1 MQKESGRHQ
10 HRPPA
15 HPQQCLLATHGNL
28 TAVGTEGIGCEGRA
42 GWGGVGLFSSV
53 MACIGLWSR
62 GLLVLVV
69 LSLVRGQLRYSV
81 KEEVNHG
88 AFVGN
93 VVSDLGLDVKQIP
106 TRGFRITSGNNKQY
120 FDVNLGNGVLF
131 VNRTIDRESLCGPS
145 TPCIISLGVV
155 IENPVEVH
163 NLEVEILDINDN
175 APQFP
180 RNDYHL
186 EISESAVPGAR
197 FPIESAQDPDI
208 GTNSIQSYK
217 LSDNDH
223 FALDLK
229 TFSGNSKLIEIVLKK
244 SLDREQ
250 KALHQLLLTAIDG
263 GSPAKS
269 GTAQISIRVM
279 DTNDNTPFFDKS
291 TYKASLLENS
301 PAGTLVVKLNASD
314 PDEGSNGEVMYSF
327 SSYTPQKV
335 RQLFSIEP
343 KTGEVRVNGALDY
356 ERSSSYEIYIQA
368 IDRGPVSM
376 TGHCKVLVEV
386 VDANDNA
393 PEIVVTSNYSPIS
406 ENSQVDTVVAL
417 MSVTDKDSGINKQ
430 VSLTMQPNLP
440 FKLSSFKNTYKLLTD
455 GKLDREKCSSYNVT
469 ITATDSGVPALSSEK
484 TLYVQVSD
492 VNDNPP
498 VFEQSSYSVYVLE
511 NNAPGV
517 SLFSVKAMDPDAN
530 ENAFVSYL
538 LLQSEGVPVSSYVS
552 IKSDNGTIYAVQS
565 FDYEKLRE
573 FRFVVQAQD
582 AGNPSLSSSATVNVF
597 ILDQNDHAPTILYPA
612 PSSTR
617 SIEMIP
623 RAADADYLV
632 TKVIAVDSDSGQN
645 AWLFYSLG
653 KATDPKLFKVSLHT
667 GEIRTTRKVVDDT
680 IASYNVTV
688 IVKDNGEPPLTSST
702 TVSIAVVDRIS
713 KIVPNSQRHEKSNT
727 GYSDI
732 TLYLIIGLCSI
743 SFLFILTL
751 IIISILKCCKCNG
764 NAEPCCAC
772 CCGVPNQNPTEMYK
786 QANNNIETR
795 LPPGSKAQP
804 HFIEV
809 RGNGSLTKTYC
820 YKACMTAGS
829 GSDTFMF
836 YNTGIPVGTLPQAVI
851 ADRNLKR
858 LSGQSFQNLII
869 LKSETTT
876 PVEPKHPNPDW
887 RYSASLKAAMQGAV
901 HMEGAAVLRGAAVG
915 LEQQWPTVSS
925 ATPELE
931 GGEVSPPVGA
941 GVNCN
946 SWTFKYGPGN
956 QKQPVPQIPQ
966 DFPENFIIPGS
977 PAIISI
983 RQDQQAAPGHSKS
996 NFITFGKKEE
1006 TKKKKKKKKGNKNQE
1021 KGNNQPDN
1029 NDQ

>member
-1 MQKESGRHQ
+1 
-10 HRPPA
+10 
-15 HPQQCLLATHGNL
+15 
-28 TAVGTEGIGCEGRA
+28 
-42 GWGGVGLFSSV
+42 
-53 MACIGLWSR
+53 MAFTQGCIGL
-62 GLLVLVV
+62 LVSVY
-69 LSLVRGQLRYSV
+69 LSLAAGQLRYSV
-81 KEEVNHG
+81 KEELNHG

-93 VVSDLGLDVKQIP
+93 VISDLGLDLKQIP
-106 TRGFRITSGNNKQY
+106 TRGFRITSGNSRQY
-120 FDVNLGNGVLF
+120 FDLNLSNGVLF
-131 VNRTIDRESLCGPS
+131 VNRTIDRESLCVAT
-145 TPCIISLGVV
+145 TPCLINLGVV

-163 NLEVEILDINDN
+163 NIEVEILDINDH
-175 APQFP
+175 APKFP
-180 RNDYHL
+180 REEYHL
-186 EISESAVPGAR
+186 EISESAVPGAK

-208 GTNSIQSYK
+208 GTNSIQTYK
-217 LSDNDH
+217 LSDNDY

-244 SLDREQ
+244 PLDREQ
-250 KALHQLLLTAIDG
+250 NVLHRLVLTAIDG
-263 GSPAKS
+263 GNPAKS

-314 PDEGSNGEVMYSF
+314 PDEGSNGEVTYSF
-327 SSYTPQKV
+327 SSFTPQKV
-335 RQLFSIEP
+335 RQLFNIEP
-343 KTGEVRVNGALDY
+343 STGEVRVNGVLDY
-356 ERSSSYEIYIQA
+356 EKSSSYEIYVQA
-368 IDRGPVSM
+368 IDKGPVPM

-386 VDANDNA
+386 IDANDNA
-393 PEIVVTSNYSPIS
+393 PEIVVTSNYSPIA

-417 MSVTDKDSGINKQ
+417 MSVTDKDSGVNKM
-430 VSLTMQPNLP
+430 VSLTIQPNLP
-440 FKLSSFKNTYKLLTD
+440 FKLNSFKNTFKLLTD
-455 GKLDREKCSSYNVT
+455 GKLDREQCSSYNVT
-469 ITATDSGVPALSSEK
+469 VTATDSGVPPLSSQK
-484 TLYVQVSD
+484 TLYVQISD

-498 VFEQSSYSVYVLE
+498 VFEESSYSVYVLE

-538 LLQSEGVPVSSYVS
+538 ILQGDVEGIPVSNYVS
-552 IKSDNGTIYAVQS
+552 IKSDNGTLYAVQS

-582 AGNPSLSSSATVNVF
+582 AGNPPLSSSATVNFF
-597 ILDQNDHAPTILYPA
+597 ILDQNDHAPMILYPA
-612 PSSTR
+612 PTNSTR

-623 RAADADYLV
+623 RAAGVDYLV
-632 TKVIAVDSDSGQN
+632 TKVIAVDVDSGQN
-645 AWLFYSLG
+645 AWLFYTLG
-653 KATDPKLFKVSLHT
+653 KATDPKLFKMSLHT
-667 GEIRTTRKVVDDT
+667 GEIRTTRKVVDDV

-688 IVKDNGEPPLTSST
+688 IVKDNGEPPLSSST
-702 TVSIAVVDRIS
+702 TISIAVVDRIS
-713 KIVPNSQRHEKSNT
+713 KIVPDSQRHERNSTN
-727 GYSDI
+727 YSEM
-732 TLYLIIGLCSI
+732 TFYLIIALCSI
-743 SFLFILTL
+743 SFLFLLTL
-751 IIISILKCCKCNG
+751 IVICILKCCKCNS
-764 NAEPCCAC
+764 NAGPCCAC
-772 CCGVPNQNPTEMYK
+772 CCAVPNQDPTEMPK
-786 QANNNIETR
+786 PANNNIETR
-795 LPPGSKAQP
+795 LPAGLQVQP

-836 YNTGIPVGTLPQAVI
+836 YNTGIPMGTGPQAVI
-851 ADRNLKR
+851 ADRNSKR
-858 LSGQSFQNLII
+858 MSGQSFQNLII

-901 HMEGAAVLRGAAVG
+901 HMEGAAVLRGAPVG

-925 ATPELE
+925 ATAEPE

-956 QKQPVPQIPQ
+956 QKQPVPPIPP

-983 RQDQQAAPGHSKS
+983 RQDQPSAQGHKS

-1021 KGNNQPDN
+1021 KGNNSTD

>member
-1 MQKESGRHQ
+1 MSTKMSCSQR
-10 HRPPA
+10 
-15 HPQQCLLATHGNL
+15 
-28 TAVGTEGIGCEGRA
+28 
-42 GWGGVGLFSSV
+42 
-53 MACIGLWSR
+53 CIGLWAR
-62 GLLVLVV
+62 GLVMLVV
-69 LSLVRGQLRYSV
+69 LSLVTGQLRYSV
-81 KEEVNHG
+81 REELNHG

-93 VVSDLGLDVKQIP
+93 VVNDLGLDLKQLP
-106 TRGFRITSGNNKQY
+106 SRGFRITSGNSKQY

-131 VNRTIDRESLCGPS
+131 VNRTIDRESLCEPT
-145 TPCIISLGVV
+145 TPCVINLEVV
-155 IENPVEVH
+155 IGNPVEVH
-163 NLEVEILDINDN
+163 NIEVEILDINDH
-175 APQFP
+175 APTFP
-180 RNDYHL
+180 RNDYYL

-208 GTNSIQSYK
+208 GTNSIQTYK
-217 LSDNDH
+217 LSDNDY

-229 TFSGNSKLIEIVLKK
+229 TFNGNSKLIEIVLKK

-250 KALHQLLLTAIDG
+250 NTLHQLVLTAIDG

-301 PAGTLVVKLNASD
+301 PAGSLVVKLNATD
-314 PDEGSNGEVMYSF
+314 PDEGSNGEVTYSF

-335 RQLFSIEP
+335 GQLFSIEP
-343 KTGEVRVNGALDY
+343 RTGEVRVSGVLDY
-356 ERSSSYEIYIQA
+356 EKSSSYEIYIQA
-368 IDRGPVSM
+368 TDKGPVPM
-376 TGHCKVLVEV
+376 TGHCKVLVEII
-386 VDANDNA
+386 DANDNA
-393 PEIVVTSNYSPIS
+393 PEIVVTSNYSPIA

-430 VSLTMQPNLP
+430 VSLTIQPNLP
-440 FKLSSFKNTYKLLTD
+440 FKLNSFKNTYKLLTD
-455 GKLDREKCSSYNVT
+455 GKLDREKCPSYNIT
-469 ITATDSGVPALSSEK
+469 ITATDSGVPPLSSQK
-484 TLYVQVSD
+484 TLYVQISD

-498 VFEQSSYSVYVLE
+498 VFEESVYSVYVLE

-517 SLFSVKAMDPDAN
+517 TLFSVKAIDPDVN
-530 ENAFVSYL
+530 ENAFVSYI
-538 LLQSEGVPVSSYVS
+538 LLQGDVQGIPVSSYVS

-582 AGNPSLSSSATVNVF
+582 AGNPTLSSSATVNIF

-612 PSSTR
+612 PTNSTK

-623 RAADADYLV
+623 RAAGVDYLV
-632 TKVIAVDSDSGQN
+632 TKVIAVDADSGQN
-645 AWLFYSLG
+645 AWLFYNLG
-653 KATDPKLFKVSLHT
+653 KSTDPKLFKVALHT
-667 GEIRTTRKVVDDT
+667 GEIRTTRKVADDS
-680 IASYNVTV
+680 ISSYNVTV
-688 IVKDNGEPPLTSST
+688 IVKDNGEPPLSSST
-702 TVSIAVVDRIS
+702 TISIAVVDRIS
-713 KIVPNSQRHEKSNT
+713 KLVPDPQRHVKNNT
-727 GYSDI
+727 NYSEI
-732 TLYLIIGLCSI
+732 TIYLIIALCSI
-743 SFLFILTL
+743 SFVFLLTL
-751 IIISILKCCKCNG
+751 IIILILKCCKCNG
-764 NAEPCCAC
+764 NADPCCAC
-772 CCGVPNQNPTEMYK
+772 CCAVPNPNPAEMYK
-786 QANNNIETR
+786 QANNNVETR
-795 LPPGSKAQP
+795 LPPGLKVQP

-836 YNTGIPVGTLPQAVI
+836 YNTGIPVGTGPQAVI
-851 ADRNLKR
+851 ADRHLKR
-858 LSGQSFQNLII
+858 QSGQSFQNLII

-925 ATPELE
+925 ATPGPE

-956 QKQPVPQIPQ
+956 QKQPVPQIPP

-983 RQDQQAAPGHSKS
+983 RQDQPSAQGHKG

-1006 TKKKKKKKKGNKNQE
+1006 TKKKKKKKKGNKNQD
-1021 KGNNQPDN
+1021 KGNNPTDN

>member
-1 MQKESGRHQ
+1 
-10 HRPPA
+10 
-15 HPQQCLLATHGNL
+15 
-28 TAVGTEGIGCEGRA
+28 
-42 GWGGVGLFSSV
+42 
-53 MACIGLWSR
+53 MACIGLLSYI
-62 GLLVLVV
+62 GLLVL

-81 KEEVNHG
+81 REELNHG

-93 VVSDLGLDVKQIP
+93 VVSDLGLDLKQLP
-106 TRGFRITSGNNKQY
+106 TRGFRITSGNSRQY

-131 VNRTIDRESLCGPS
+131 VNRTIDRETLCEP
-145 TPCIISLGVV
+145 TIQCVINLGVV

-163 NLEVEILDINDN
+163 NIEVEILDINDN
-175 APQFP
+175 APKFP
-180 RNDYHL
+180 RNEYYL

-217 LSDNDH
+217 LSDNDY

-229 TFSGNSKLIEIVLKK
+229 TFNGNSKLIEIVLKK

-250 KALHQLLLTAIDG
+250 NALHQLVLTAIDG
-263 GSPAKS
+263 GNPAKS

-291 TYKASLLENS
+291 TYKAILLENS
-301 PAGTLVVKLNASD
+301 PVGTLVVKLNATD
-314 PDEGSNGEVMYSF
+314 PDEGSNGQVMYSF

-335 RQLFSIEP
+335 RQLFNIEP
-343 KTGEVRVNGALDY
+343 RTGEVRVNGVLDY
-356 ERSSSYEIYIQA
+356 EKSSSYEIYIQA
-368 IDRGPVSM
+368 IDKGPVPM

-386 VDANDNA
+386 IDANDNA
-393 PEIVVTSNYSPIS
+393 PEIVVTSNYSPIA

-417 MSVTDKDSGINKQ
+417 MSVMDKDSGSNRM
-430 VSLTMQPNLP
+430 VSLTIPPNLP
-440 FKLSSFKNTYKLLTD
+440 FKINSFKNTFKLLTD
-455 GKLDREKCSSYNVT
+455 WKLDREKCFSYNIT
-469 ITATDSGVPALSSEK
+469 ITATDGGVPPLSSQK
-484 TLYVQVSD
+484 TLNVQVSD

-498 VFEQSSYSVYVLE
+498 VFEESSYSVYVLE

-530 ENAFVSYL
+530 ENAFVSYM
-538 LLQSEGVPVSSYVS
+538 LLQGDAEGVPVSSYVS
-552 IKSDNGTIYAVQS
+552 IKSDNGTLYAVQS
-565 FDYEKLRE
+565 FDFEKLRE
-573 FRFVVQAQD
+573 FRIVVQAQD
-582 AGNPSLSSSATVNVF
+582 AGNPSLSSSTTVNIF

-612 PSSTR
+612 PSNISR

-623 RAADADYLV
+623 RSAGVDYLV
-632 TKVIAVDSDSGQN
+632 TKVIAVDKDSGQN
-645 AWLFYSLG
+645 AWLFYNLG

-667 GEIRTTRKVVDDT
+667 GEIRTTRRVVDDS
-680 IASYNVTV
+680 ISSYNVTV
-688 IVKDNGEPPLTSST
+688 IVKDNGEPPLSSSAT
-702 TVSIAVVDRIS
+702 ISIAVVDRIS
-713 KIVPNSQRHEKSNT
+713 KIVPDSQRHVKSNT
-727 GYSDI
+727 NYSEI
-732 TLYLIIGLCSI
+732 TIYLIIALCSI

-751 IIISILKCCKCNG
+751 IIIFILKCCKCSCNVD
-764 NAEPCCAC
+764 PSCAC
-772 CCGVPNQNPTEMYK
+772 CCAPPNPNPTETDK

-795 LPPGSKAQP
+795 LPPGMKVQP

-851 ADRNLKR
+851 ADRNMKR

-925 ATPELE
+925 ATPEPE

-956 QKQPVPQIPQ
+956 PKQPVPQIPP

-983 RQDQQAAPGHSKS
+983 RQDQPSAQGHKS

-1006 TKKKKKKKKGNKNQE
+1006 TKKKKKKKKGNKNQD
-1021 KGNNQPDN
+1021 KGNNPTDN

>member
-1 MQKESGRHQ
+1 MAFTQ
-10 HRPPA
+10 
-15 HPQQCLLATHGNL
+15 
-28 TAVGTEGIGCEGRA
+28 GC
-42 GWGGVGLFSSV
+42 V
-53 MACIGLWSR
+53 
-62 GLLVLVV
+62 GLLVSVY
-69 LSLVRGQLRYSV
+69 LSLAAGQLRYSV
-81 KEEVNHG
+81 TEELNHG

-93 VVSDLGLDVKQIP
+93 VISDLGLDLKQIP
-106 TRGFRITSGNNKQY
+106 TRGFRITSGNSRQY
-120 FDVNLGNGVLF
+120 FDLNLSNGVLF
-131 VNRTIDRESLCGPS
+131 VNRTIDRESLCEPS
-145 TPCIISLGVV
+145 TPCLINLGVV

-163 NLEVEILDINDN
+163 NIEVEILDINDHD
-175 APQFP
+175 PKFP
-180 RNDYHL
+180 RNEYYL
-186 EISESAVPGAR
+186 EISESAVPGAK

-208 GTNSIQSYK
+208 GANSIQTYK
-217 LSDNDH
+217 LSDNDY

-229 TFSGNSKLIEIVLKK
+229 TFSGSSKLIEIVLKK
-244 SLDREQ
+244 PLDREQ
-250 KALHQLLLTAIDG
+250 NALHQLVLTAIDG

-314 PDEGSNGEVMYSF
+314 PDEGSNGEVTYSF
-327 SSYTPQKV
+327 GSFMSQKV
-335 RQLFSIEP
+335 RQLFNIEP
-343 KTGEVRVNGALDY
+343 STGEVRVSGVLDY
-356 ERSSSYEIYIQA
+356 EKSSSYEIYVQA
-368 IDRGPVSM
+368 IDKGPVPM

-386 VDANDNA
+386 IDANDNV
-393 PEIVVTSNYSPIS
+393 PEIVVTSNYSPIA

-417 MSVTDKDSGINKQ
+417 MSVTDKDSGVNKM
-430 VSLTMQPNLP
+430 VTLTILPNLP
-440 FKLSSFKNTYKLLTD
+440 FKLNSFKNTFKLLTD

-469 ITATDSGVPALSSEK
+469 ITATDSGVPPLSSQK
-484 TLYVQVSD
+484 TLYVQISD

-498 VFEQSSYSVYVLE
+498 VFEESSYSVYVLE

-538 LLQSEGVPVSSYVS
+538 ILQGDVEGIPVSSYVS
-552 IKSDNGTIYAVQS
+552 IKSDNGTLYAIQS
-565 FDYEKLRE
+565 FDYEKIRE

-582 AGNPSLSSSATVNVF
+582 AGNPPLSSSATVSFF
-597 ILDQNDHAPTILYPA
+597 ILDQNDHAPKILYPA
-612 PSSTR
+612 PTNSTR

-623 RAADADYLV
+623 RAAGVDYLV
-632 TKVIAVDSDSGQN
+632 TKVIAVDLDSGQN
-645 AWLFYSLG
+645 AWLFYTLG

-667 GEIRTTRKVVDDT
+667 GEIRTTRKVADDV

-688 IVKDNGEPPLTSST
+688 IVKDNGEPSLSSST
-702 TVSIAVVDRIS
+702 TISIAVVDRIS
-713 KIVPNSQRHEKSNT
+713 KIVPDSQRHERNST
-727 GYSDI
+727 SYSEM
-732 TLYLIIGLCSI
+732 TFYLIIALCSI
-743 SFLFILTL
+743 SFLFLLTL
-751 IIISILKCCKCNG
+751 IIICILKCCKCNG
-764 NAEPCCAC
+764 NAGPCCAC
-772 CCGVPNQNPTEMYK
+772 CCAVPNQDPTEMPK
-786 QANNNIETR
+786 PANNNIETR
-795 LPPGSKAQP
+795 LPAGLQVQP

-836 YNTGIPVGTLPQAVI
+836 YNTGIPMGTGPQTVI

-858 LSGQSFQNLII
+858 MSGQSFQNLII
-869 LKSETTT
+869 LKSESTT

-901 HMEGAAVLRGAAVG
+901 HMEGAAVLRGAPVG

-925 ATPELE
+925 ATAEPD

-956 QKQPVPQIPQ
+956 QKQPVPPIPP

-983 RQDQQAAPGHSKS
+983 RQDQPSAQGHKS

-1021 KGNNQPDN
+1021 KGNNPTDN

>member
-1 MQKESGRHQ
+1 MAFTQ
-10 HRPPA
+10 
-15 HPQQCLLATHGNL
+15 
-28 TAVGTEGIGCEGRA
+28 GC
-42 GWGGVGLFSSV
+42 V
-53 MACIGLWSR
+53 
-62 GLLVLVV
+62 GLLVSVY
-69 LSLVRGQLRYSV
+69 LSLAAGQLRYSV
-81 KEEVNHG
+81 REELNHG

-93 VVSDLGLDVKQIP
+93 VISDLGLDLKQIP
-106 TRGFRITSGNNKQY
+106 TRGFRITSGNSRQY
-120 FDVNLGNGVLF
+120 FDLNLSNGVLF
-131 VNRTIDRESLCGPS
+131 VNRTIDRESLCEPS
-145 TPCIISLGVV
+145 TPCLINLGVV

-163 NLEVEILDINDN
+163 NIEVEILDINDHD
-175 APQFP
+175 PKFP
-180 RNDYHL
+180 RNEYYL
-186 EISESAVPGAR
+186 EISESAVPGAK

-208 GTNSIQSYK
+208 GTNSIQTYK
-217 LSDNDH
+217 LSDNDY

-244 SLDREQ
+244 PLDREQ
-250 KALHQLLLTAIDG
+250 NVLHQLVLTAIDG
-263 GSPAKS
+263 GNPAKS

-314 PDEGSNGEVMYSF
+314 PDEGSNGEVTYSF
-327 SSYTPQKV
+327 GSFMPQKV
-335 RQLFSIEP
+335 RQLFNIEP
-343 KTGEVRVNGALDY
+343 STGEVRVSGVLDY
-356 ERSSSYEIYIQA
+356 EKSSSYEIYVQA
-368 IDRGPVSM
+368 IDKGPVPM

-386 VDANDNA
+386 IDANDNA
-393 PEIVVTSNYSPIS
+393 PEIVVTSNYSPIA

-417 MSVTDKDSGINKQ
+417 MSVTDKDSGANRM
-430 VSLTMQPNLP
+430 VTLTIQPNLP
-440 FKLSSFKNTYKLLTD
+440 FKLNSFKNTFKLLTD

-469 ITATDSGVPALSSEK
+469 ITATDSGVPPLSSQK
-484 TLYVQVSD
+484 TLYVQISD

-498 VFEQSSYSVYVLE
+498 VFEESSYSVYVLE

-538 LLQSEGVPVSSYVS
+538 ILQGDVEGIPVSSYVS
-552 IKSDNGTIYAVQS
+552 IKSDNGTLYAIQS
-565 FDYEKLRE
+565 FDYEKIRA

-582 AGNPSLSSSATVNVF
+582 AGNPPLSSSATVNFF
-597 ILDQNDHAPTILYPA
+597 ILDQNDHAPKILYPA
-612 PSSTR
+612 PTNSTR

-623 RAADADYLV
+623 RAAGVDYLV
-632 TKVIAVDSDSGQN
+632 TKVIAVDLDSGQN
-645 AWLFYSLG
+645 AWLFYTLG

-667 GEIRTTRKVVDDT
+667 GEIRTTRKVADDV

-688 IVKDNGEPPLTSST
+688 IVKDNGEPPLSSST
-702 TVSIAVVDRIS
+702 TISIAVVDRIS
-713 KIVPNSQRHEKSNT
+713 KIVPDSQRHERNST
-727 GYSDI
+727 SYSEM
-732 TLYLIIGLCSI
+732 TFYLIIALCSI
-743 SFLFILTL
+743 SFLFLLTL
-751 IIISILKCCKCNG
+751 IIICILKCCKCNG
-764 NAEPCCAC
+764 NAGPCCAC
-772 CCGVPNQNPTEMYK
+772 CCAVPNQDPTEMPK
-786 QANNNIETR
+786 PANNNIETR
-795 LPPGSKAQP
+795 LPAGLQVQP

-836 YNTGIPVGTLPQAVI
+836 YNTGIPMGTGPQAVI

-858 LSGQSFQNLII
+858 MSGQSFQNLII

-901 HMEGAAVLRGAAVG
+901 HMEGAAVLRGAPVG

-925 ATPELE
+925 ATAEPE

-956 QKQPVPQIPQ
+956 QKQPVPPIPP

-983 RQDQQAAPGHSKS
+983 RQDQPSAQGHKS

-1021 KGNNQPDN
+1021 KGNNPTDN

>member
-1 MQKESGRHQ
+1 
-10 HRPPA
+10 
-15 HPQQCLLATHGNL
+15 
-28 TAVGTEGIGCEGRA
+28 
-42 GWGGVGLFSSV
+42 
-53 MACIGLWSR
+53 MACAQKCK
-62 GLLVLVV
+62 GLLSSWLLMLVIV
-69 LSLVRGQLRYSV
+69 SLVTGQLRYSV
-81 KEEVNHG
+81 REELNHG

-93 VVSDLGLDVKQIP
+93 VVSDLGLDLNQLP
-106 TRGFRITSGNNKQY
+106 TRGFRITSGNSKQY

-131 VNRTIDRESLCGPS
+131 VNRTIDRESLCGP
-145 TPCIISLGVV
+145 IIQCVVSLGAV

-163 NLEVEILDINDN
+163 NIEVEILDINDH
-175 APQFP
+175 APKFP
-180 RNDYHL
+180 RNDYNL
-186 EISESAVPGAR
+186 EISESAVPGAK

-208 GTNSIQSYK
+208 GTNSIQTYR
-217 LSDNDH
+217 LSDNDY

-229 TFSGNSKLIEIVLKK
+229 TFNSNSKLIEIVLKK
-244 SLDREQ
+244 PLDREQ
-250 KALHQLLLTAIDG
+250 NAFHQLVLTAIDG
-263 GSPAKS
+263 GNPAKS

-301 PAGTLVVKLNASD
+301 PPGTLVVKLNATD
-314 PDEGSNGEVMYSF
+314 PDEGSNGEVIYSF

-335 RQLFSIEP
+335 RELFNIEP
-343 KTGEVRVNGALDY
+343 RTGEVRVNGVLDF
-356 ERSSSYEIYIQA
+356 EKSSSYEIYIQA
-368 IDRGPVSM
+368 TDRGPVPM
-376 TGHCKVLVEV
+376 TGHCKVLVEMI
-386 VDANDNA
+386 DANDNA
-393 PEIVVTSNYSPIS
+393 PEIVVTSNYSPIA
-406 ENSQVDTVVAL
+406 ENSQIDTVVAL
-417 MSVTDKDSGINKQ
+417 MSVTDKDSGNNRM
-430 VSLTMQPNLP
+430 VSLTIQPNLP
-440 FKLSSFKNTYKLLTD
+440 FKLNSFKNTYKLLTD
-455 GKLDREKCSSYNVT
+455 GRLDREKCSSYNITV
-469 ITATDSGVPALSSEK
+469 TATDSGVPPLSSQK
-484 TLYVQVSD
+484 TLYVQISD

-498 VFEQSSYSVYVLE
+498 VFEESSYSYYVLE

-517 SLFSVKAMDPDAN
+517 SLFSIKAIDQDVN

-538 LLQSEGVPVSSYVS
+538 LLQGDVEGIPVSSYVS
-552 IKSDNGTIYAVQS
+552 IKSDNGTIYAIQS

-582 AGNPSLSSSATVNVF
+582 AGNPTLSSSTTVTIF
-597 ILDQNDHAPTILYPA
+597 ILDQNDHAPKILYPA
-612 PSSTR
+612 PSNSAR

-623 RAADADYLV
+623 RAAGVDYLV
-632 TKVIAVDSDSGQN
+632 TKIIAVDADSGQN
-645 AWLFYSLG
+645 AWLSYTLG

-667 GEIRTTRKVVDDT
+667 GEIRTTRKVADDI

-688 IVKDNGEPPLTSST
+688 IVKDNGEPPLSSST

-713 KIVPNSQRHEKSNT
+713 KIVPDSQRHVKNSTNFSEVT
-727 GYSDI
+727 I
-732 TLYLIIGLCSI
+732 YLIIALCAI
-743 SFLFILTL
+743 SFVFLLTL
-751 IIISILKCCKCNG
+751 LIIFILKCCKTNG
-764 NAEPCCAC
+764 SADPCCAC
-772 CCGVPNQNPTEMYK
+772 CCGVPNPNPTEMYK

-795 LPPGSKAQP
+795 LPAGASVQP

-836 YNTGIPVGTLPQAVI
+836 YNTGIPVGTGPQAAVL

-858 LSGQSFQNLII
+858 MSGQSFQNLII

-901 HMEGAAVLRGAAVG
+901 HMEGAAVLRGAPVG

-925 ATPELE
+925 ATPEPE

-956 QKQPVPQIPQ
+956 PKQPVPQIPP

-983 RQDQQAAPGHSKS
+983 RQDQPSAQGHKS

-1006 TKKKKKKKKGNKNQE
+1006 TKKKKKKKKGNKNQD
-1021 KGNNQPDN
+1021 KGNNPTDN

>member
-1 MQKESGRHQ
+1 M
-10 HRPPA
+10 A
-15 HPQQCLLATHGNL
+15 
-28 TAVGTEGIGCEGRA
+28 
-42 GWGGVGLFSSV
+42 FSQ
-53 MACIGLWSR
+53 MCTW
-62 GLLVLVV
+62 LLVLGI
-69 LSLVRGQLRYSV
+69 LSLATAQLRYSV
-81 KEEVNHG
+81 KEELNHG

-93 VVSDLGLDVKQIP
+93 VFSDLGLDLRQIP
-106 TRGFRITSGNNKQY
+106 TRGFRITSGNSRQY
-120 FDVNLGNGVLF
+120 FDLNLSNGVLF
-131 VNRTIDRESLCGPS
+131 VNRTIDRESLCEPNP
-145 TPCIISLGVV
+145 PCLINLGVV

-163 NLEVEILDINDN
+163 NIEVEILDINDN
-175 APQFP
+175 APKFP
-180 RNDYHL
+180 RDDYYL
-186 EISESAVPGAR
+186 EISESAVPGAK

-208 GTNSIQSYK
+208 GTNSIQTYK
-217 LSDNDH
+217 LSDNDY

-244 SLDREQ
+244 PLDREQ
-250 KALHQLLLTAIDG
+250 NVLHQLVLTAIDG
-263 GSPAKS
+263 GTPPKS

-314 PDEGSNGEVMYSF
+314 PDEGSNGEVTYSF
-327 SSYTPQKV
+327 SSFMPQKF
-335 RQLFSIEP
+335 RQLFNIEP
-343 KTGEVRVNGALDY
+343 RTGEVRVIGVLDY
-356 ERSSSYEIYIQA
+356 EKSSSYEIYVQA
-368 IDRGPVSM
+368 IDKGPVPM

-386 VDANDNA
+386 IDTNDNA
-393 PEIVVTSNYSPIS
+393 PEIVVTSNYSPIA
-406 ENSQVDTVVAL
+406 ENSQADTVVAL
-417 MSVTDKDSGINKQ
+417 MSVMDKDSGVNKQ
-430 VSLTMQPNLP
+430 VSLSIQPNLP
-440 FKLSSFKNTYKLLTD
+440 FKLNSFKNTFKLLTD
-455 GKLDREKCSSYNVT
+455 GKLDREKCSSYNIT
-469 ITATDSGVPALSSEK
+469 ITAMDSGIPPLSSQK
-484 TLYVQVSD
+484 TLYVQISD

-498 VFEQSSYSVYVLE
+498 VFPESSYSVYVLE

-538 LLQSEGVPVSSYVS
+538 ILQGDVEGVPVSSYVS
-552 IKSDNGTIYAVQS
+552 IKSDNGTLYAVQS

-582 AGNPSLSSSATVNVF
+582 AGNPPLSSSATINFF

-612 PSSTR
+612 PTNTTR

-623 RAADADYLV
+623 RAAGAEYLV
-632 TKVIAVDSDSGQN
+632 TKVIAVDADSGQN
-645 AWLFYSLG
+645 AWLVYTMG

-667 GEIRTTRKVVDDT
+667 GEIRTTRKVTDDVIT
-680 IASYNVTV
+680 SYNLTI
-688 IVKDNGEPPLTSST
+688 IVKDNGEPPLSSST
-702 TVSIAVVDRIS
+702 TISIAVVDRIS
-713 KIVPNSQRHEKSNT
+713 KLVPDSQRHVKNST
-727 GYSDI
+727 SYSEM
-732 TLYLIIGLCSI
+732 TFYLIIGLCSI
-743 SFLFILTL
+743 SFLFLLTL
-751 IIISILKCCKCNG
+751 MIIFILKCCKCTG
-764 NAEPCCAC
+764 SADPCCAC
-772 CCGVPNQNPTEMYK
+772 CCAVPNPNPTETPK
-786 QANNNIETR
+786 PANNNIETR
-795 LPPGSKAQP
+795 LPAGAQVQP

-836 YNTGIPVGTLPQAVI
+836 YNTGLPVGSGPQTLI

-858 LSGQSFQNLII
+858 MSGQSFQNLII
-869 LKSETTT
+869 LKSEATT

-901 HMEGAAVLRGAAVG
+901 HMEGAAVLRGAPVG

-925 ATPELE
+925 ATPEPE

-956 QKQPVPQIPQ
+956 QKQPVPQIPP

-983 RQDQQAAPGHSKS
+983 RQDQPSAQGHKS

-1006 TKKKKKKKKGNKNQE
+1006 TKKKKKKKKGNKNQD
-1021 KGNNQPDN
+1021 KGNNPTDN